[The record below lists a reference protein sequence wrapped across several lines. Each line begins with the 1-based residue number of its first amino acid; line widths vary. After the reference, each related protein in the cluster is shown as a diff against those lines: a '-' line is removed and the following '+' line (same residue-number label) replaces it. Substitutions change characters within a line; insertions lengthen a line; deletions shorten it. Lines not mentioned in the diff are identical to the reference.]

1 MTRRSLILYTSKTG
15 NTEKVALRFKQTFER
30 LGWQCDVYKV
40 DKNNLDNPPY
50 QFKDYDFL
58 CVGSQVWFSL
68 PSEDISAALDGNPQS
83 LHCSTSSRERPR
95 GVDVPDIIAKIQSS
109 SRVAHDTEKHRKATP
124 GTRKGI
130 VFVTYSGAHL
140 GPKEAEPALSMLEM
154 QMEHL
159 ELFKCIGRFS
169 CPGRIVKY
177 PTPEY
182 WHGDISKRPDENDL
196 HRAELFLKEKI
207 EQPFV

>member
-1 MTRRSLILYTSKTG
+1 MKQRSLILYTSKTG
-15 NTEKVALRFKQTFER
+15 NTEKIALSFKQTFEKM
-30 LGWQCDVYKV
+30 GWQCDIYKI
-40 DKNNLDNPPY
+40 DKRILDNPPF

-68 PSEDISAALDGNPQS
+68 PSEEISAVMETNPQS
-83 LHCSTSSRERPR
+83 LHYVTSSRERPH
-95 GVDVPDIIAKIQSS
+95 GEVPPETFAKIQEAPQEMHK
-109 SRVAHDTEKHRKATP
+109 VEQHRKAVP

-169 CPGRIVKY
+169 CPGRMVKY

-182 WHGDISKRPDENDL
+182 WHGDISKRPDQSDL
-196 HRAELFLKEKI
+196 LRAELFLKEKI